1 MSFLEEE
8 PYELEDLEPILL
20 LPFLLGTS
28 HLVNVRVRFREFDVG
43 GPVDDDLD
51 VS

>member
-8 PYELEDLEPILL
+8 LYELEDLEPTLL
-20 LPFLLGTS
+20 LPFLLGIS
-28 HLVNVRVRFREFDVG
+28 HLVNVRVCFCGFDVG